1 MFTESSGGVYDT
13 GSLQL
18 APPSLF
24 RSHVLPGAAMAR
36 ACGNCKHAG
45 LPCLRIL
52 KRMMSST
59 SPSQK
64 PVLVVTGASAGIGEA
79 IARRFAAG
87 GFRIVA
93 VARRQDR
100 LDRLVKDLA
109 GITDIV
115 ALAADVTAADAPERA
130 VELATNSFGRLD
142 CLVNNAG
149 SGKWAAVHETDD
161 GMLNEVIDISLK
173 APFRFCRAALRV
185 MGPGAS
191 IINVGS
197 VFGVLGGLNGGI
209 YCAVKAGLIGL
220 TQTLAAQYGANGI
233 RSNLVA
239 PGVIKT
245 GMTKDYW
252 DTPGFQRVNQEMTP
266 LNRDGTC
273 EDVANA
279 VFFLASEQGSY
290 INGQT
295 LALDGGWSTTKYL
308 SHSALAC
315 RRVED

>member
-1 MFTESSGGVYDT
+1 MMRTRADCSHAR
-13 GSLQL
+13 L
-18 APPSLF
+18 AW
-24 RSHVLPGAAMAR
+24 
-36 ACGNCKHAG
+36 
-45 LPCLRIL
+45 LRIL
-52 KRMMSST
+52 NCTPLRRRVPEAVQMSST
-59 SPSQK
+59 SSSEK
-64 PVLVVTGASAGIGEA
+64 PVVVVTGASAGIGDA

-93 VARRQDR
+93 VARRKDR
-100 LDRLVKDLA
+100 LDQLSRDLSA
-109 GITDIV
+109 TTNIQT
-115 ALAADVTAADAPERA
+115 LAADVTAGDTPERA
-130 VELATNSFGRLD
+130 VELATRSFGRLD

-149 SGKWAAVHETDD
+149 SGKWAPVHETDD
-161 GMLNEVIDISLK
+161 EMLNGVIDISLK

-185 MGPGAS
+185 MGPGSS

-197 VFGVLGGLNGGI
+197 VFGLVGGLNGGI

-245 GMTKDYW
+245 DMTKDYW
-252 DTPGFQRVNQEMTP
+252 DAPAFQRINQEMTP
-266 LNRDGTC
+266 FNRDGTP
-273 EDVANA
+273 EDIANA
-279 VFFLASEQGSY
+279 AYFLASEQGSY

-308 SHSALAC
+308 TYPALVC
-315 RRVED
+315 RRAED

>member
-1 MFTESSGGVYDT
+1 
-13 GSLQL
+13 
-18 APPSLF
+18 
-24 RSHVLPGAAMAR
+24 
-36 ACGNCKHAG
+36 
-45 LPCLRIL
+45 
-52 KRMMSST
+52 MSST
-59 SPSQK
+59 ETSAK
-64 PVLVVTGASAGIGEA
+64 PVVLVTGASAGIGDA

-93 VARRQDR
+93 VARRKER
-100 LDRLVKDLA
+100 LEQLA
-109 GITDIV
+109 RELSPVTNIEV
-115 ALAADVTAADAPERA
+115 LAADVTAADVPERA
-130 VELATNSFGRLD
+130 VELATRSFGRLD

-149 SGKWAAVHETDD
+149 SGKWAPVHETDD
-161 GMLNEVIDISLK
+161 AMLNEVIEISLK
-173 APFRFCRAALRV
+173 APFRFCRAALRT
-185 MGPGAS
+185 MGAGSS

-197 VFGVLGGLNGGI
+197 VFGLIGGLNGGV

-245 GMTKDYW
+245 DMTKEYW

-266 LNRDGTC
+266 FNREGTTA
-273 EDVANA
+273 DVANA
-279 VFFLASEQGSY
+279 VFFLASEQGGY

-308 SHSALAC
+308 SYSAFV
-315 RRVED
+315 RN